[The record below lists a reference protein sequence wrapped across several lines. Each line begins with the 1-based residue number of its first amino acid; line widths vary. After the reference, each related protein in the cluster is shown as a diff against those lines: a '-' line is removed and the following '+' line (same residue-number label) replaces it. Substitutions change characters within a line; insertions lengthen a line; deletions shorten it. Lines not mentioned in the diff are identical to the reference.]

1 MIKTGILKR
10 KLKTDMSFTKIWKL
24 DGTNLEVEMM
34 SSGITHL
41 WKGDEKVIGSYQATK
56 ESQKEMVQHI
66 KRLFPNWKVGQIT
79 RKQ

>member
-1 MIKTGILKR
+1 
-10 KLKTDMSFTKIWKL
+10 MSLTKIWKL

-41 WKGDEKVIGSYQATK
+41 WEGDEKVLGSYFPK
-56 ESQKEMVQHI
+56 QKDQQRMVEKIQS
-66 KRLFPNWKVGQIT
+66 LFPNWKIGQIT